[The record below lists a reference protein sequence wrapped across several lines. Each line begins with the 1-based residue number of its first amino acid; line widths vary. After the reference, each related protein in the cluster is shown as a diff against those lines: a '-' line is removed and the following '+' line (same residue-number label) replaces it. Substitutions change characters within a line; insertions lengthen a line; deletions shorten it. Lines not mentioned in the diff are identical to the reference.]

1 MKTDISLDALS
12 VIMESANFN
21 LDIGDNAK
29 IDIGQAVDYIK
40 SGEAEIEAAVQTKT
54 AAFNLNAQSQ
64 ITEFNTN
71 ALLQTQNFDNH
82 IEESLNLAKQWAI
95 GLPNEPEGNSA
106 KYWAEQSALN
116 LNNKQDKIPAGNAGE
131 VVIYSGIDG
140 TVGSA
145 TMPIVN
151 DATLTIQKNSATVG
165 KFTANAVDDKIINIS
180 VPTQAS
186 DIGAQEILVSGINIK
201 TINSNS
207 LLESGDVKSH
217 EIITSTITNCITEI
231 PQDIKLELID
241 GVLTLKAGSKV
252 YVPNGFEADGVTPKF
267 DVVTVDGDKNIFDIT
282 KNEKYFVMYDAD
294 KKSVTLASVNDS
306 VSGVG
311 AVPNVGLSSG
321 YDTSTN
327 IIKRYNGDLSVA
339 FNLCSFPLAVTTW
352 VAGSGCVSI
361 DQVFNGFGYVGS
373 TVFALPGVKGLAPN
387 GRNADGSL
395 KNTEVVCEGVSV
407 YSTSA
412 ANTFLMY
419 IKPNVAARFA
429 GRDTHFEQNEKPT
442 VSTTYATWYFPEENR
457 FRYTDDRGVTWT
469 DTIGYVHCLTITTTT
484 GGVITSFNPKTAF
497 HAIDYND
504 SSWVSAQAMPSGKYI
519 DLTVGASGAT
529 YAAPANGWFYFGI
542 NANTAG
548 AGITISWNNMVI
560 TQIAHASGN
569 QLRRIFP
576 VKQGDSVHIIYKD
589 SAASILRFIYAQG
602 EN

>member
-106 KYWAEQSALN
+106 KYWAEQSAFN

-131 VVIYSGIDG
+131 VVIYSGING
-140 TVGSA
+140 VVGST

-165 KFTANAVDDKIINIS
+165 SFTSNAVDDKIINIS

-186 DIGAQEILVSGINIK
+186 DVGAQETLVSGINIK

-217 EIITSTITNCITEI
+217 EIITSTISNCITEI
-231 PQDIKLELID
+231 PQDIKLELND
-241 GVLTLKAGSKV
+241 GTLTLKAGSKV
-252 YVPNGFEADGVTPKF
+252 YVPNGFEDDGVTPKF
-267 DVVTVDGDKNIFDIT
+267 DEVVISTDKTLGAIGTYTGSSLLFFDTIS
-282 KNEKYFVMYDAD
+282 ESLIVA
-294 KKSVTLASVNDS
+294 VTHTSETTAPT
-306 VSGVG
+306 SGG
-311 AVPNVGLSSG
+311 GMW
-321 YDTSTN
+321 YDTTN
-327 IIKRYNGDLSVA
+327 NFVRIYSNGVVNQSSKVSLPIAIATRTNGV
-339 FNLCSFPLAVTTW
+339 PT
-352 VAGSGCVSI
+352 SI
-361 DQVFNGFGYVGS
+361 DQVFNGFGYIGS
-373 TVFALPGVKGLAPN
+373 TVFALPGVKGLIPD
-387 GRNADGSL
+387 GRNDDGSL
-395 KNTEVVCEGVSV
+395 RNIEFEVDRVLTRTSQPS
-407 YSTSA
+407 YSWDA
-412 ANTFLMY
+412 
-419 IKPNVAARFA
+419 
-429 GRDTHFEQNEKPT
+429 
-442 VSTTYATWYFPEENR
+442 
-457 FRYTDDRGVTWT
+457 
-469 DTIGYVHCLTITTTT
+469 
-484 GGVITSFNPKTAF
+484 VITVNDTGSGAGFFGINDFIYNKENSFNYFNNVSMRETIACKITQSSGKITSLTPKLPFRAV
-497 HAIDYND
+497 DYND

-519 DLTVGASGAT
+519 DLTLGASGSSYT
-529 YAAPANGWFYFGI
+529 APANGWFTVSAWTTATATSYI
-542 NANTAG
+542 HLVNTSNELAILLVPHQG
-548 AGITISWNNMVI
+548 AGYQQRCFIPAKKGDVVKLVY
-560 TQIAHASGN
+560 GN
-569 QLRRIFP
+569 LDTSHSNF
-576 VKQGDSVHIIYKD
+576 K
-589 SAASILRFIYAQG
+589 FIYAEG

>member
-131 VVIYSGIDG
+131 VVIYSGING
-140 TVGSA
+140 VVGST

-165 KFTANAVDDKIINIS
+165 SFTSNAVDDKIINIS

-186 DIGAQEILVSGINIK
+186 DVGAQETLVSGINIK

-217 EIITSTITNCITEI
+217 EIITSTISNCITEI
-231 PQDIKLELID
+231 PQDIKLELND
-241 GVLTLKAGSKV
+241 GILTLKAGSKV
-252 YVPNGFEADGVTPKF
+252 YVPNGFEDDGVTPKF
-267 DVVTVDGDKNIFDIT
+267 DIIT
-282 KNEKYFVMYDAD
+282 I
-294 KKSVTLASVNDS
+294 TND
-306 VSGVG
+306 
-311 AVPNVGLSSG
+311 LTSSG
-321 YDTSTN
+321 RNYDFTNVIVIQNGAMKPNRQDYVFSGSTTPTSPQNGYTWYDTTNN
-327 IIKRYNGDLSVA
+327 IIRFYENGVWSILNTSLPVA
-339 FNLCSFPLAVTTW
+339 IVKSTT
-352 VAGSGCVSI
+352 ANSYVSI
-361 DQVFNGFGYVGS
+361 DQVFNGFGYIGS
-373 TVFALPGVKGLAPN
+373 TVFALPNVKGLIPN
-387 GRNADGSL
+387 GRNADGTL
-395 KNTEVVCEGVSV
+395 KSTEYTIGSVLTHTTTAQDVVAYLAINSSMVAL
-407 YSTSA
+407 A
-412 ANTFLMY
+412 AKF
-419 IKPNVAARFA
+419 V
-429 GRDTHFEQNEKPT
+429 
-442 VSTTYATWYFPEENR
+442 TTYKEKENYV
-457 FRYTDDRGVTWT
+457 FDEYVQANANWSALGTIMTDANAK
-469 DTIGYVHCLTITTTT
+469 
-484 GGVITSFNPKTAF
+484 ITSFASIQPF
-497 HAIDYND
+497 HAVDYND
-504 SSWVSAQAMPSGKYI
+504 SSWVSAQAMPSSKYI
-519 DLTVGASGAT
+519 NLTLGAT
-529 YAAPANGWFYFGI
+529 GSTYTAPANGWYTISKQGTSGQLAAFE
-542 NANTAG
+542 NTTAG
-548 AGITISWNNMVI
+548 GVTWITTLSSGTDVRISCP
-560 TQIAHASGN
+560 A
-569 QLRRIFP
+569 
-576 VKQGDSVHIIYKD
+576 KKGDNVRLWY
-589 SAASILRFIYAQG
+589 SATGATHFFRFVYAEG